1 MARPAVMNTREFLWQ
16 ASELVRL
23 QTPPPYRD
31 FHTLGPTASLIK
43 LHFGNP
49 KIHYEIWLQRR
60 HKLIEVGLHFEDQ
73 APVNKHYLTALTGH
87 APAIRDALGPAVEAE
102 QWTDSW
108 TRLHQSILMTSLD
121 EDLLLEVADATS
133 RMISVLEPLV
143 RQVRPVL
150 FPSPSDK
157 CSLT

>member
-1 MARPAVMNTREFLWQ
+1 MAKPAVMNTREFLWQ

-23 QTPPPYRD
+23 QTPPPYRG
-31 FHTLGPTASLIK
+31 FRTLGPTASLIK

-49 KIHYEIWLQRR
+49 RIHYEIWLQRR

-73 APVNKHYLTALTGH
+73 APVNKHYLSQLAGH

-108 TRLHQSILMTSLD
+108 TRVHQSVIMTALD
-121 EDLLLEVADATS
+121 EDLLLEVSDTAS
-133 RMISVLEPLV
+133 RMIGVLEHIVGAIRPPTLTQPLP
-143 RQVRPVL
+143 R
-150 FPSPSDK
+150 S
-157 CSLT
+157 